1 MSGLILK
8 SEVPCV
14 VCGDRASGRHYGV
27 LSCDGCRGFFKR
39 SIRRN
44 LVYSCKE
51 GGACVVDVV
60 RRNQC
65 QACRFSKCL
74 DMKMNRHAVQ
84 NERSI
89 CPPKRKSGD
98 FLMEEVPYTMVTV
111 ATNLTKEPK
120 SKETGF
126 TIRQLL
132 SVVGTSTIP
141 QSVALLASVVRWCAV
156 VPPISQLNAQD
167 KRVLFYNSWHSLFL
181 AHIMQK
187 TGKTTLTE
195 LPANERIRLLGKTV
209 ADLGL
214 SALEQWT
221 ITTIIMF
228 RAGTQITLR
237 GEFLGHDANDVV
249 MLFICGTDCLHS
261 VKVFITQVGPLEESA
276 VWVDETKTVPG
287 REAIRNVAPS
297 LDDRDALGLSNAKK
311 ADIGHLSMEYP
322 DASSNLRMESFSPQ
336 LYMLEYHLDSSLDQ
350 LRAGLVNLDR
360 EKLSEVKK
368 TEEMHKA
375 NLYSLI
381 SCVDSLAALHVE
393 LAEAKETGE
402 FAVIKQIATQIKDAR
417 SEAETVFKD
426 VLARKDKAD
435 STRNALSVLTRF
447 KFIFFLNK
455 SIDEN
460 MAKGEYSTILNDYM
474 RARSLV
480 AETDVPLFKEVM
492 AGVDKKMAHFK
503 KDLTTRLIDSQL
515 NYEEQSK
522 MIKYLK
528 ILDPDSDPL
537 WHCITSSHQHL
548 DTILWNLQKNHHEKA
563 MADEKQRSNGRF
575 LIVETNHR
583 QVFITETVSNLMAK
597 LQRFWK
603 LVTNYTSS
611 DDRSAQTHED
621 VNQMLIGTINVSS
634 WLLLNA
640 LVPDSLPDEAL
651 RGLVS
656 FLLECQFT
664 SQHVQPLTELCMT
677 VRLKAVS
684 NIVDKGVNAI
694 ADLSKKEN
702 WQQREFISKG
712 VCKTGLP
719 DLFENEICECIS
731 AARDV
736 LSSNGYPGETDLFGR
751 EAFRRS
757 IIDVFA
763 GLIVSVRGCFNTLL
777 DLKGDRRPNQL
788 DLDGKEN
795 RQQEGERRG
804 QMTIKKL
811 LISICN
817 VEYIADTSLK
827 NIGRRMEENG
837 VKYADVILENARSRL
852 MEYRQRLV
860 SIYNQIKCANFQTLI
875 RSANYD
881 YLPDEDISDFAKEII
896 MCCVLEQAELEVNA
910 PQLTQECLQHAV
922 QYAFQQLIM
931 HLKDHPP
938 RDVDSTTQ
946 CVIDMSGLEQA
957 LGPFLSLDTRTILNA
972 HRAQLVEHLDQGKLQ
987 RCMNNLRDSL
997 RIALESL
1004 EASGRDDL
1012 NASNI

>member
-132 SVVGTSTIP
+132 SVVGTSTVP

-187 TGKTTLTE
+187 TGKTKLTE

-228 RAGTQITLR
+228 RAEDGRFEEPHIIKNIQHQATALFLETTKQDPSRQAQIVALLTNITAINADEVRKTFFAAQSLVELEHICRTQITLR

-261 VKVFITQVGPLEESA
+261 V
-276 VWVDETKTVPG
+276 
-287 REAIRNVAPS
+287 N
-297 LDDRDALGLSNAKK
+297 
-311 ADIGHLSMEYP
+311 
-322 DASSNLRMESFSPQ
+322 
-336 LYMLEYHLDSSLDQ
+336 LDQ

-393 LAEAKETGE
+393 LAKAKETGE

-640 LVPDSLPDEAL
+640 LVPDSLPDEVMKKYGDQFVVWPKATKEIERNTLFQSLKAL

-719 DLFENEICECIS
+719 DVFENELMYS
-731 AARDV
+731 GNYV
-736 LSSNGYPGETDLFGR
+736 FS
-751 EAFRRS
+751 FRRS

>member
-98 FLMEEVPYTMVTV
+98 FMIEEVPYTMVTV
-111 ATNLTKEPK
+111 ATNLTKELK
-120 SKETGF
+120 NKETGF

-132 SVVGTSTIP
+132 SVVGTSTVP

-181 AHIMQK
+181 THIMQK
-187 TGKTTLTE
+187 TGKTKLTE

-228 RAGTQITLR
+228 RAEDGRFEEPHIIKNVQHQATALFLETTKQDPSRQAQIVALLTNITGTQITLR

-261 VKVFITQVGPLEESA
+261 V
-276 VWVDETKTVPG
+276 
-287 REAIRNVAPS
+287 N
-297 LDDRDALGLSNAKK
+297 
-311 ADIGHLSMEYP
+311 
-322 DASSNLRMESFSPQ
+322 
-336 LYMLEYHLDSSLDQ
+336 LDQ

-393 LAEAKETGE
+393 LAKAKETGE

-503 KDLTTRLIDSQL
+503 KDPDDPPHRLSAQL
-515 NYEEQSK
+515 RGAEQDDQ
-522 MIKYLK
+522 

-621 VNQMLIGTINVSS
+621 VNQMLIGTINVS
-634 WLLLNA
+634 
-640 LVPDSLPDEAL
+640 LVASPERARARLVTGRGDEEGPRLILAGVPVHL
-651 RGLVS
+651 AARA
-656 FLLECQFT
+656 T
-664 SQHVQPLTELCMT
+664 LTELCMT

-719 DLFENEICECIS
+719 DVFENEW
-731 AARDV
+731 
-736 LSSNGYPGETDLFGR
+736 
-751 EAFRRS
+751 
-757 IIDVFA
+757 
-763 GLIVSVRGCFNTLL
+763 
-777 DLKGDRRPNQL
+777 
-788 DLDGKEN
+788 
-795 RQQEGERRG
+795 
-804 QMTIKKL
+804 
-811 LISICN
+811 
-817 VEYIADTSLK
+817 
-827 NIGRRMEENG
+827 
-837 VKYADVILENARSRL
+837 
-852 MEYRQRLV
+852 
-860 SIYNQIKCANFQTLI
+860 
-875 RSANYD
+875 
-881 YLPDEDISDFAKEII
+881 
-896 MCCVLEQAELEVNA
+896 
-910 PQLTQECLQHAV
+910 
-922 QYAFQQLIM
+922 
-931 HLKDHPP
+931 
-938 RDVDSTTQ
+938 
-946 CVIDMSGLEQA
+946 
-957 LGPFLSLDTRTILNA
+957 
-972 HRAQLVEHLDQGKLQ
+972 
-987 RCMNNLRDSL
+987 
-997 RIALESL
+997 
-1004 EASGRDDL
+1004 
-1012 NASNI
+1012 